1 MVWID
6 HLHIRIH
13 HAVKIIPHPDAWIWI
28 WIRNISILI
37 KMGGGG
43 TRSRCD
49 RPKLKVKG
57 ERGVSA
63 QYVEQRGVCYI

>member
-37 KMGGGG
+37 QMGGGG
-43 TRSRCD
+43 D
-49 RPKLKVKG
+49 KVK
-57 ERGVSA
+57 V
-63 QYVEQRGVCYI
+63 